1 MRRLARLALLLW
13 AVVPVIV
20 AAIVLSQ
27 HPFASP
33 IIERTTSEARLALS
47 RAVAR
52 TVTPEWIE
60 TRIEKALNEGD
71 LQRLTLL
78 NDMALENRVTLS
90 ASQRMRVDEQLA
102 SLEGWRATARNCI
115 RCMRDVN
122 ICPDLAL
129 IASCTIPFE
138 LSPAGDV
145 AAVSR
150 QAVNWWKEEEVDDV
164 DAALGAL
171 GIVATAATVIS
182 LGSSAPVKAG
192 LTTLR
197 VARKANAISPGLR
210 RSLIAATKTD
220 GGLRKVLGDANR
232 IRNSTSSGEVLTVLR
247 YADNA
252 DELSRLARLSE
263 VAGKDTRKA
272 LEALGKPLSL
282 RLLNRVS
289 DLAVAAIGLLALVAA
304 QIVSLVLAI
313 LKLMLRRSIASKRNG
328 KSLTSAQPSPRSPPK
343 SSPPH

>member
-1 MRRLARLALLLW
+1 MRRLARLTLLLW
-13 AVVPVIV
+13 AVVPVIL
-20 AAIVLSQ
+20 AAIVMAQ

-33 IIERTTSEARLALS
+33 IIERTTTEAHLALTM
-47 RAVAR
+47 AVAR
-52 TVTPEWIE
+52 TVTPEWIGP
-60 TRIEKALNEGD
+60 RIEQALNGKD
-71 LQRLTLL
+71 LQRLSLL
-78 NDMALENRVTLS
+78 NDMARENGVTLS
-90 ASQRMRVDEQLA
+90 ASQRIRVDEELA
-102 SLEGWRATARNCI
+102 SLEGWRATTGNCI

-122 ICPDLAL
+122 ACPDLTL

-150 QAVNWWKEEEVDDV
+150 QTLNWLKGEEVDEV

-171 GIVATAATVIS
+171 GIAATATTVVS
-182 LGSSAPVKAG
+182 LGSGAPVKMG

-210 RSLIAATKTD
+210 RSLIAASKTE
-220 GGLRKVLGDANR
+220 GGLRKALGDANR
-232 IRNSTSSGEVLTVLR
+232 IRNSTSSGEVLVILR
-247 YADNA
+247 HADDV

-272 LEALGKPLSL
+272 LEALGKPRSL

-289 DLAVAAIGLLALVAA
+289 DLTVAAIGLLALITA
-304 QIVSLVLAI
+304 QIITLAHSI
-313 LKLMLRRSIASKRNG
+313 LKLMLRRAIAPGRN
-328 KSLTSAQPSPRSPPK
+328 R
-343 SSPPH
+343 